1 MSKKVLMVLTSHAE
15 LGNTGEKTGFWVEEF
30 AAPYYAF
37 VDAGVEVTLASP
49 AGGQPPI
56 DPTSTLSDFQT
67 DATKRY
73 DADSAAQTLMA
84 NTKVLSEVNS
94 SDFDAVFYPGGH
106 GPLWDL
112 VDNTDSISLIES
124 FVKEQKPVAAVC
136 HASAAFLNVK
146 NADSVISV
154 CECEHSPLWSNTLDD
169 SLSLENFIPKNVKN
183 MRSQDLPQY
192 YRLNGAIY
200 LTKVEQ
206 FLREG
211 VLMSG
216 NSVAYKMD
224 IHSSVDIDTKLDFII
239 AETILRDKIHE

>member
-1 MSKKVLMVLTSHAE
+1 MS
-15 LGNTGEKTGFWVEEF
+15 NEKTILAIIPARGGSKRLPGKNILPLVGKPMINWSIE
-30 AAPYYAF
+30 AAKNVPSISRVVVSTDCETIANTAK
-37 VDAGVEVTLASP
+37 V
-49 AGGQPPI
+49 AGGEVPFLRPASLSSDTSSSVDVVRHALEYFKGIGECFDYVLLLQ
-56 DPTSTLSDFQT
+56 PTSPL
-67 DATKRY
+67 R
-73 DADSAAQTLMA
+73 SAADIQGA
-84 NTKVLSEVNS
+84 I
-94 SDFDAVFYPGGH
+94 
-106 GPLWDL
+106 DL
-112 VDNTDSISLIES
+112 
-124 FVKEQKPVAAVC
+124 
-136 HASAAFLNVK
+136 LNVK

-206 FLREG
+206 FLQEG
-211 VLMSG
+211 VLMSD

-224 IHSSVDIDTKLDFII
+224 SHSSVDIDTKLDFII

>member
-1 MSKKVLMVLTSHAE
+1 M
-15 LGNTGEKTGFWVEEF
+15 NNEKTILAIIPARGGSKRLPGKNILPLAGKPMINWSIE
-30 AAPYYAF
+30 AAKNVPSIAR
-37 VDAGVEVTLASP
+37 VMVSTDCETIANTAKA
-49 AGGQPPI
+49 AGGEVPFLRPASLSSDTSSSVDVVRHTLEYFEGIGECFDYVLLLQ
-56 DPTSTLSDFQT
+56 PTSPL
-67 DATKRY
+67 R
-73 DADSAAQTLMA
+73 SAADIQGAL
-84 NTKVLSEVNS
+84 
-94 SDFDAVFYPGGH
+94 
-106 GPLWDL
+106 DL
-112 VDNTDSISLIES
+112 
-124 FVKEQKPVAAVC
+124 
-136 HASAAFLNVK
+136 LNVK
-146 NADSVISV
+146 GADSVISV

-206 FLREG
+206 FLQEG

-224 IHSSVDIDTKLDFII
+224 SHSSVDIDTKLDFII